1 MRTFNSTVAAL
12 ALALLV
18 AAPAL
23 AANVHFV
30 EGPVVTATSTS
41 VTTSGKLAGLGN
53 KDVTLVQSIDV
64 AVTCANPGHNE
75 DVPGQ
80 RQSFTS
86 TVTGLHP
93 ENGNLVFSITTDHR
107 RPVWFLPEPS
117 VDAIGYARRWDARR
131 VPGRQARPAGAA
143 GLTHLFSH
151 DTHQHLRSNRAP
163 LLPQGAGEP
172 RSRRRRKQR
181 PGAGVCLLLGA
192 TRARGVPLRAFPLA
206 CAPRRDSSNRT
217 APPGSRDRSRSTSS
231 WLTTVFLDS

>member
-18 AAPAL
+18 AAPVL

-53 KDVTLVQSIDV
+53 KDVTLVQTIDV

-93 ENGNLVFSITTDHR
+93 ENGNLNFSITTTIGDLSGSC
-107 RPVWFLPEPS
+107 PNPQWTPS
-117 VDAIGYARRWDARR
+117 GTLVDGTLDVY
-131 VPGRQARPAGAA
+131 
-143 GLTHLFSH
+143 
-151 DTHQHLRSNRAP
+151 
-163 LLPQGAGEP
+163 QGG
-172 RSRRRRKQR
+172 KLVLQ
-181 PGAGVCLLLGA
+181 
-192 TRARGVPLRAFPLA
+192 VPL
-206 CAPRRDSSNRT
+206 
-217 APPGSRDRSRSTSS
+217 
-231 WLTTVFLDS
+231 V

>member
-23 AANVHFV
+23 AASVHFV

-75 DVPGQ
+75 DVQGQ

-93 ENGNLVFSITTDHR
+93 ENGNLNFSITTTIGDLSGSC
-107 RPVWFLPEPS
+107 PNPQWTPS
-117 VDAIGYARRWDARR
+117 GTLIGGTLDVY
-131 VPGRQARPAGAA
+131 
-143 GLTHLFSH
+143 
-151 DTHQHLRSNRAP
+151 
-163 LLPQGAGEP
+163 QGG
-172 RSRRRRKQR
+172 KLVLQ
-181 PGAGVCLLLGA
+181 
-192 TRARGVPLRAFPLA
+192 VPL
-206 CAPRRDSSNRT
+206 
-217 APPGSRDRSRSTSS
+217 
-231 WLTTVFLDS
+231 V

>member
-23 AANVHFV
+23 ASNVHFV
-30 EGPVVTATSTS
+30 KGPFVTPTSTS
-41 VTTSGKLAGLGN
+41 VTTSGKLAGLDN

-93 ENGNLVFSITTDHR
+93 ENGNLNFSITT
-107 RPVWFLPEPS
+107 
-117 VDAIGYARRWDARR
+117 AIGDLSGSC
-131 VPGRQARPAGAA
+131 P
-143 GLTHLFSH
+143 
-151 DTHQHLRSNRAP
+151 N
-163 LLPQGAGEP
+163 PQWTPSGTLVSGTLDVYQGG
-172 RSRRRRKQR
+172 KLVLQ
-181 PGAGVCLLLGA
+181 
-192 TRARGVPLRAFPLA
+192 VPL
-206 CAPRRDSSNRT
+206 
-217 APPGSRDRSRSTSS
+217 
-231 WLTTVFLDS
+231 V